1 MSKNNKP
8 APPSRLKQG
17 QDGPQPAA
25 IGPELKIKGG
35 YQPTE
40 SKISPQK
47 PPSNPPNKGSSG
59 KK

>member
-1 MSKNNKP
+1 MSKNNNP
-8 APPSRLKQG
+8 APPPRPKQG
-17 QDGPQPAA
+17 RDGPQPTLTS
-25 IGPELKIKGG
+25 PELKIKGG

-40 SKISPQK
+40 SKLSPKK

>member
-8 APPSRLKQG
+8 VPLPRPKQG
-17 QDGPQPAA
+17 QDSPQPVA
-25 IGPELKIKGG
+25 ISPELKIKGG

-40 SKISPQK
+40 SKLSPQK